1 MAYVKKADR
10 EKETAT
16 QQALAVYQESIIRTL
31 EEPEWFFSEVLRC
44 EPLLKWQVKA
54 VNAVLDVHRKAI
66 KMPTVI
72 NHDALQGISVVS
84 GHGTG
89 KTQLLA
95 AVGHIWIFI
104 FPVLAVVT
112 APKQDQIKTRFMP
125 RFRLLLR
132 NALTSYKM
140 TTKVDSLKVARFGNP
155 DWGIQGETASEPE
168 NIAGYHDTPQLV
180 MVDEASGQR
189 LDAMYQTME
198 GALTTKGS
206 VLVEIGN
213 PTRSSGEFWAHH
225 NKPNVMNDYFRMHVN
240 YKDALKIISKKW
252 VDRMR
257 RKYGEDSPIFKI
269 RVLGLFVEAER
280 FQLIFYGWLA
290 EAFEREVRDDGS
302 IPRLV
307 VSADVADGGDDFCVI
322 TTTLFYA
329 SFTVLLKQTKHSFPA
344 TESTIRLADECEKT
358 FIEFKGDKTKDTIVV
373 DAVGVGAGSAGTL
386 VRRGYNV
393 VPFKGGK
400 QSDDPE
406 EWRNRRVQS
415 YLAMRNDYRDN
426 KVIIDDNAFDD
437 EEDRDEFFDQMAS
450 IRLKHDS
457 DKEEDI
463 ETKEQHLKRT
473 LKSPDRADSPM
484 MAYTSEVPY
493 EATEG
498 FVLVNQETSIVV
510 AGNGDW

>member
-1 MAYVKKADR
+1 MVYVKKADR
-10 EKETAT
+10 EKQTANDM
-16 QQALAVYQESIIRTL
+16 ALAVYQQAIVKTL
-31 EEPEWFFSEVLRC
+31 KNPEWFFNEVLRC
-44 EPLLKWQVKA
+44 EPLLPWQLKA
-54 VNAVLDVHRKAI
+54 VNAVLDIHRKALGL
-66 KMPTVI
+66 PTVV
-72 NHDALQGISVVS
+72 NHKALPGISIVS

-95 AVGHIWIFI
+95 AVGHIWIFV

-132 NALTSYKM
+132 NALAEYKN
-140 TTKVDSLKVARFGNP
+140 TVKVDSLKVSRFGNP

-180 MVDEASGQR
+180 LVDEASGQR

-198 GALTTKGS
+198 GSLTTAGS

-213 PTRSSGEFWAHH
+213 PTRSSGEFWMHH
-225 NKPNVMNDYFRMHVN
+225 NKPSVMDDYFKMHVN
-240 YKDALKIISKKW
+240 YEDAGKIISERW

-257 RKYGEDSPIFKI
+257 RKYGEDSPVYKI

-280 FQLIFYGWLA
+280 FQLLFYGWLSEALERQVA
-290 EAFEREVRDDGS
+290 EDGS
-302 IPRLV
+302 IPRIV

-322 TTTLFYA
+322 TTTKFYET
-329 SFTVLLKQTKHSFPA
+329 FTVMAKQTKHSFPS

-358 FIEFKGDKTKDTIVV
+358 FIACGGTKENDTIVI

-400 QSDDPE
+400 QSDDPS
-406 EWRNRRVQS
+406 EWRNRRVQCS
-415 YLAMRNDYRDN
+415 LAMRNDYRDG
-426 KVIIDDNAFDD
+426 KVIIADDAFAD
-437 EEDRDEFFDQMAS
+437 EEDLDEFFDQATS

-473 LKSPDRADSPM
+473 LKSPDRFDSPM
-484 MAYTSEVPY
+484 MAYTSETPY

-498 FVLVNQETSIVV
+498 FVQSNVGTSVIQN
-510 AGNGDW
+510 GNGDW